1 MKHFFQK
8 TLNLKLIGLLVH
20 HLGKF
25 SNNLFI
31 LIIILLIYL
40 LISDPDPL
48 IGLTILEDIQLCYSA
63 FMLSSTYGFVYHELS
78 ARKSLKPYND
88 ILLNEEL
95 SPKRAFDLPKI
106 NPIPETLTRFL
117 DNQGLSRQPKMV
129 SSRNQQNNQ
138 EKPSYDIDIEFLHTV
153 MGNIQKDV
161 YELKEAA
168 MALQKR

>member
-1 MKHFFQK
+1 M
-8 TLNLKLIGLLVH
+8 
-20 HLGKF
+20 
-25 SNNLFI
+25 
-31 LIIILLIYL
+31 
-40 LISDPDPL
+40 
-48 IGLTILEDIQLCYSA
+48 EDIQLCYSA

-78 ARKSLKPYND
+78 ARKSLKPYD
-88 ILLNEEL
+88 DVLLNEEL
-95 SPKRAFDLPKI
+95 SPKRTFDLPKI

>member
-1 MKHFFQK
+1 
-8 TLNLKLIGLLVH
+8 LL
-20 HLGKF
+20 L
-25 SNNLFI
+25 
-31 LIIILLIYL
+31 
-40 LISDPDPL
+40 SDPDPL

-78 ARKSLKPYND
+78 ARKSSKPYDD

-95 SPKRAFDLPKI
+95 SPKRTFDLPKI
-106 NPIPETLTRFL
+106 NPMPETLTRFL
-117 DNQGLSRQPKMV
+117 DNQGLSRQPKIV

-138 EKPSYDIDIEFLHTV
+138 EKSSYEIDIEFLHTV